1 MKIAVITAMPQ
12 EFNAVSRC
20 LGVGTAMRLAGLKA
34 FSCHT
39 GGHDLLL
46 LLSGMGFDNAAR
58 AAEAAIR
65 EWRPNLLVSAG
76 FCGGIA
82 PELKVGDVVVA
93 KQMVIVTGNGPEEV
107 PVLFSAAGQN
117 FVARESGMRVCGGLF
132 ASTPVIMSKKRLA
145 GMLSAGSTNPVVE
158 MESAA
163 VAIIAVENSI
173 PLLAIRAVSDPADE
187 ELDFSLDEFCDRG
200 RHRISTRKVLLTAL
214 KRPRIV
220 PQLIRL
226 ARNSRVAANSLTAA
240 LSRLFPAL

>member
-1 MKIAVITAMPQ
+1 MKIAVITAMPE

-20 LGVGTAMRLAGLKA
+20 LGAGTAMRLAGLKA
-34 FSCHT
+34 FSCHA

-107 PVLFSAAGQN
+107 PVLFAAAGQN

-132 ASTPVIMSKKRLA
+132 ASTPVIMSKTRLA
-145 GMLSAGSTNPVVE
+145 GMLPAGSTNPVVE

-173 PLLAIRAVSDPADE
+173 PLLAIRAVSDSADE
-187 ELDFSLDEFCDRG
+187 ELGFSLEEFCDAGLR
-200 RHRISTRKVLLTAL
+200 RISIHKVLLTVL
-214 KRPRIV
+214 RKPRII
-220 PQLIRL
+220 PQLVRL
-226 ARNSRVAANSLTAA
+226 SRNSRVAASSLTAA
-240 LSRLFPAL
+240 LSRLFPTL

>member
-1 MKIAVITAMPQ
+1 MKIAVITAMP
-12 EFNAVSRC
+12 EEYNAIARS
-20 LGVGTAMRLAGLKA
+20 LGSGAAMRLAGLKA
-34 FSCHT
+34 FSCHA
-39 GGHDLLL
+39 GGHDFMLI
-46 LLSGMGFDNAAR
+46 LSGMGFDNAAR
-58 AAEAAIR
+58 AAEAAMR
-65 EWRPNLLVSAG
+65 EWRPSLLVSAG

-93 KQMVIVTGNGPEEV
+93 KQMVIVTGRGLEEV

-117 FVARESGMRVCGGLF
+117 LVARESGMRVLGGLF
-132 ASTPVIMSKKRLA
+132 ASTPVIMPKKRLA
-145 GMLSAGSTNPVVE
+145 GMLPAGSANPVAE

-187 ELDFSLDEFCDRG
+187 ELDFSLGEFCDPGLR
-200 RHRISTRKVLLTAL
+200 RISIHKVLLAVL

-240 LSRLFPAL
+240 MEQLTPLF